1 MIKIILILVLFF
13 LILYC
18 FNTIEKFTNNNYILP
33 KVIYCYWHDSESK
46 LMNAFLNNWKN
57 KLSKE
62 WQIIF
67 INDNNINNYVNNEFI
82 KKYNNLEKF
91 RFSDFLRLE
100 LLKNNGGVW
109 MDIST
114 IITNGNFLDKYHKEM
129 IDNNYDVCVYEFED
143 RTLIQSEPYLENWF
157 IIAPQ
162 NSKYIIDLYNQFEK
176 AREMDFLVYKK
187 NILLPSG
194 INLLKTL
201 NYEDST
207 YLMQHA
213 IVHYLL
219 KTGNQYKINKK
230 NAKES
235 FLKLHIS
242 LVWDSDKII
251 NNILTNNDWS
261 NYYAIKLC
269 GNQRKTI
276 KNEEEFIKRINTI

>member
-46 LMNAFLNNWKN
+46 LMNAFVNNWKN

-157 IIAPQ
+157 IMAPK